1 MTTHPSTLA
10 WKFPWTQQPSG
21 LQSSGGGE
29 GVCGVCVWGGHKQ
42 SDMTE
47 HASFFYV
54 CIEKNGASPVAQ
66 QVKNLLATP
75 VTQEMRV

>member
-1 MTTHPSTLA
+1 MTTLSSTLA
-10 WKFPWTQQPSG
+10 WKFPLTQQPG
-21 LQSSGGGE
+21 RLQSR
-29 GVCGVCVWGGHKQ
+29 GGHKE

-54 CIEKNGASPVAQ
+54 CIEKNGASPVDQ
-66 QVKNLLATP
+66 RVKILLATQ

>member
-1 MTTHPSTLA
+1 MSYSL
-10 WKFPWTQQPSG
+10 
-21 LQSSGGGE
+21 
-29 GVCGVCVWGGHKQ
+29 WGCKE

-66 QVKNLLATP
+66 RVKILLATQ